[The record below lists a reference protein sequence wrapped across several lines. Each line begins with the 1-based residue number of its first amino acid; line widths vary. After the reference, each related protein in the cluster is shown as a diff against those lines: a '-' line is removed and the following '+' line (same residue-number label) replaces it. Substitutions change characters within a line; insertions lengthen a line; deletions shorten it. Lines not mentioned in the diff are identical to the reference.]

1 MTNDCYSRQAIVK
14 SGKKLRLGYTTG
26 TCATVAAM
34 AALKTL
40 LTKQKFDAISI
51 ILPNG
56 EKHSL
61 PIAETISQENSATCC
76 VIKDAGDDPDITDR
90 LKIYAEVIL
99 TESGFCLKGGLGI
112 GVVTAKGLKIPI
124 GEPAINPVPRKM
136 IEHNL
141 AVICKELNY
150 SGGIQLT
157 ISAPAGVELAKKT
170 FNPRLGIVGGIS
182 ILGTS
187 GIVEPMS
194 ESALVETIKL
204 LIDKQFNQ
212 NSDYI
217 VITPGNYGRDFAK
230 NTLGIDLDKAVKYS
244 NFLGETLDYI
254 KYKGFKKVLLIG
266 HVGKLVKVAGG
277 IMNTHSSVADCRM
290 EIVAAH
296 AGMLGCSTE
305 LINKIMA
312 CLTTD
317 ALLDLLDENPIQNL
331 WENIGEKILFHLN
344 NRLDRVSVEVVMFGG
359 NNKVLFNNLENNFGG
374 A

>member
-1 MTNDCYSRQAIVK
+1 M
-14 SGKKLRLGYTTG
+14 
-26 TCATVAAM
+26 
-34 AALKTL
+34 
-40 LTKQKFDAISI
+40 
-51 ILPNG
+51 
-56 EKHSL
+56 
-61 PIAETISQENSATCC
+61 
-76 VIKDAGDDPDITDR
+76 
-90 LKIYAEVIL
+90 
-99 TESGFCLKGGLGI
+99 
-112 GVVTAKGLKIPI
+112 
-124 GEPAINPVPRKM
+124 
-136 IEHNL
+136 
-141 AVICKELNY
+141 
-150 SGGIQLT
+150 
-157 ISAPAGVELAKKT
+157 
-170 FNPRLGIVGGIS
+170 
-182 ILGTS
+182 
-187 GIVEPMS
+187 
-194 ESALVETIKL
+194 
-204 LIDKQFNQ
+204 IDKQFNQ